1 MVRIQRKKSMLPDFA
16 LISESMLVLNMGIL
30 LLMGGI
36 CSLIFKRLKMPV
48 VIGYLVSGII
58 IAYFNWNSD
67 GVVEIVELLSDIGL
81 VLLMF
86 VIGLELNLKKLKQ
99 IGGSAIVSVLIMVP
113 IILIGGM
120 LLGSLI
126 LKLDF
131 L

>member
-1 MVRIQRKKSMLPDFA
+1 MLGGFE

-30 LLMGGI
+30 LLMGGL

-58 IAYFNWNSD
+58 IAYFNLNTD
-67 GVVEIVELLSDIGL
+67 GVIEIVDLLSDIGL

-86 VIGLELNLKKLKQ
+86 IIGLELNLKKLKQ
-99 IGGSAIVSVLIMVP
+99 IGSGAIMSVLIMVP

-120 LLGSLI
+120 LLGSFI
-126 LKLDF
+126 LHLNF

>member
-1 MVRIQRKKSMLPDFA
+1 MLGGFE

-30 LLMGGI
+30 LLMGGL

-58 IAYFNWNSD
+58 IAYFHLNTD

-99 IGGSAIVSVLIMVP
+99 IGSGAIMTVLIMVP

-120 LLGSLI
+120 LLGSLV
-126 LKLDF
+126 LHLNF